1 MITMHSKT
9 NFRRPTPVHRDGLTL
24 IEVVVSLGLFT
35 LTMAGI
41 FSLLFQSYETATR
54 TRLIDEGRS
63 VMRTVTDQFMRLSSE
78 DVATKTLRPM
88 FAATKGP
95 TGTGL
100 SFNGVTGDAQFLP
113 VTLGEASGV
122 PVVARVTRQVVN
134 LDSSGNPSA
143 SKSVSA
149 AGHLV
154 QGLFT
159 ISITSGSRSVEDSI
173 VLVRSIP

>member
-1 MITMHSKT
+1 MHSKHI
-9 NFRRPTPVHRDGLTL
+9 FRRPSPAARDGLTL
-24 IEVVVSLGLFT
+24 IEVVVSLGLFA

-54 TRLIDEGRS
+54 TRLMDEGRS

-78 DVATKTLRPM
+78 DVASKTLRPM
-88 FAATKGP
+88 FAPTSGP

-100 SFNGVTGDAQFLP
+100 SFNGVSGNAQFLP
-113 VTLGEASGV
+113 VTLGEASGA
-122 PVVARVTRQVVN
+122 PIVARITRSVVN
-134 LDSSGNPSA
+134 LDSSGNPAASTSA
-143 SKSVSA
+143 SA

-154 QGLFT
+154 QGRFT
-159 ISITSGSRSVEDSI
+159 ISVTSGRRSVEDSI